1 MERMINM
8 SESFKH
14 SAKKK
19 AVALTAAISVLLG
32 GLFNSPADLTQDPS
46 AVDKAFT
53 PPTSVNFVLPD
64 DDGGDDGDE
73 IFPDET
79 EDEEKKKSG
88 GIRDSLRR
96 LILRIPAGV
105 RAVFLVPLWAI
116 GWGLISGF
124 GAMWSAFLS
133 PLVGTAATWLAAA
146 AVILAVIAAGV
157 KALFPEIPL
166 KKILSKKTVIGVC
179 SSVLLLALADAVVPL
194 FVPEYAAVRSWVRFA
209 GLTVIF
215 SGFSL
220 PFFFRRKGLAA

>member
-1 MERMINM
+1 MERMIYM
-8 SESFKH
+8 AESFKH

-32 GLFNSPADLTQDPS
+32 GLFNSPADLTQDPA
-46 AVDKAFT
+46 AVDRAFT
-53 PPTSVNFVLPD
+53 PPASVNFVMP
-64 DDGGDDGDE
+64 DDGGGDDEDG
-73 IFPDET
+73 ILPDES

-88 GIRDSLRR
+88 GLRDSLRR

-133 PLVGTAATWLAAA
+133 PLLGSIATWLAAA
-146 AVILAVIAAGV
+146 AVILLVIAAGV
-157 KALFPEIPL
+157 KAMFPEIPL
-166 KKILSKKTVIGVC
+166 KKILSRKTVIGVC
-179 SSVLLLALADAVVPL
+179 SSVLLLALADAVLPF
-194 FVPEYAAVRSWVRFA
+194 FVPEYAAVRSWIRFA

-220 PFFFRRKGLAA
+220 PFFFRRKGLAS

>member
-8 SESFKH
+8 SDSFKH

-32 GLFNSPADLTQDPS
+32 GLFNSPADLTQDPA
-46 AVDKAFT
+46 AVDRAFT
-53 PPTSVNFVLPD
+53 PPTSVNFVMQAD
-64 DDGGDDGDE
+64 DDGDDDGS
-73 IFPDET
+73 ILPDET

-88 GIRDSLRR
+88 GIRDSMRR

-105 RAVFLVPLWAI
+105 RAVVLVPLWAI

-124 GAMWSAFLS
+124 GALWSAFLS
-133 PLVGTAATWLAAA
+133 PLLGSIATWLIAA
-146 AVILAVIAAGV
+146 AVILGLIAAGV
-157 KALFPEIPL
+157 KAMFPEIPL
-166 KKILSKKTVIGVC
+166 KKILNKKTVIGV
-179 SSVLLLALADAVVPL
+179 SASVLVLALADAVLPL
-194 FVPEYAAVRSWVRFA
+194 VLPEYAAVRSWVRFA

-220 PFFFRRKGLAA
+220 PFFFRRKGPAA